1 MFCYE
6 LFLLQNF
13 TVAVDS
19 LWPSKHYERIINIVL
34 CICTENDWQGLHT
47 SSFSPWGSWKLY
59 RLKKKAGSIERNE
72 TPSIYKNVI
81 FHSLHYKSFL
91 CGILTKGLS
100 SAKYLWFF
108 FFYVGFE
115 TKEDKSIILMKHLIT
130 VLDYIQ
136 IKSTC
141 HFTNTYQILCD

>member
-19 LWPSKHYERIINIVL
+19 LWPSKHHESIINIVL
-34 CICTENDWQGLHT
+34 CIRTENDWEGSHT

-59 RLKKKAGSIERNE
+59 SLKKKSGSTERNE
-72 TPSIYKNVI
+72 SPSIYKNVI
-81 FHSLHYKSFL
+81 FHSLHYKSLL
-91 CGILTKGLS
+91 CGILKGLS
-100 SAKYLWFF
+100 SAKYLCFEG

-130 VLDYIQ
+130 LFWTIS
-136 IKSTC
+136 K
-141 HFTNTYQILCD
+141 